1 MEITVKD
8 TTVTLKNTFRSMIM
22 YENIMEKSFVPNGI
36 TEILVYF
43 YCVILASKH
52 DIELKYE
59 DFLDWIDENPQAI
72 EEFSTWVFELNK
84 IQDKLKKK

>member
-22 YENIMEKSFVPNGI
+22 YENIMEKSFIANGI

-43 YCVILASKH
+43 YCVILASKK
-52 DIELKYE
+52 DIGLMYDE
-59 DFLDWIDENPQAI
+59 FLDWVDDNPRIMEDFTKWVIDN
-72 EEFSTWVFELNK
+72 NK